1 MVVHLLEGHLLQLCI
16 FNDLLMSPN
25 KNSPLTA
32 VIAIMQMGIIG
43 SGPLIMQQAETHT
56 PTLDDESL

>member
-1 MVVHLLEGHLLQLCI
+1 
-16 FNDLLMSPN
+16 MSPN